1 MIFRKEKSFIS
12 LFISFCIDTTHKSSL
27 LMFIFIINEHN
38 ELEVKF
44 MKKIIIFLLIMMN
57 LTSVCAV
64 NETPRYKIIGSS
76 YQQEDIDEMYKVKD
90 QLLLNYKKWVKG
102 VDDVYQVLAD
112 HQDDFNAK
120 YYNGLY
126 TIVLGEGKGKSL
138 EGKLQVSYCTSSKE
152 IKKKSW
158 LIKMFS

>member
-1 MIFRKEKSFIS
+1 
-12 LFISFCIDTTHKSSL
+12 
-27 LMFIFIINEHN
+27 
-38 ELEVKF
+38 
-44 MKKIIIFLLIMMN
+44 MKKIIIILLITMN
-57 LTSVCAV
+57 LTTVCAV

-76 YQQEDIDEMYKVKD
+76 YRQEDIDEMYKVKD

-138 EGKLQVSYCTSSKE
+138 EGKLQVSYCTSSKD
-152 IKKKSW
+152 IHKKSW
-158 LIKMFS
+158 LVSLFS

>member
-1 MIFRKEKSFIS
+1 MI
-12 LFISFCIDTTHKSSL
+12 
-27 LMFIFIINEHN
+27 LMQN
-38 ELEVKF
+38 
-44 MKKIIIFLLIMMN
+44 
-57 LTSVCAV
+57 
-64 NETPRYKIIGSS
+64 
-76 YQQEDIDEMYKVKD
+76 
-90 QLLLNYKKWVKG
+90 
-102 VDDVYQVLAD
+102 
-112 HQDDFNAK
+112 

>member
-1 MIFRKEKSFIS
+1 
-12 LFISFCIDTTHKSSL
+12 
-27 LMFIFIINEHN
+27 MFIFIINEHN

-64 NETPRYKIIGSS
+64 NETPRYKIISSS

-90 QLLLNYKKWVKG
+90 QLLLNYK
-102 VDDVYQVLAD
+102 
-112 HQDDFNAK
+112 K

>member
-1 MIFRKEKSFIS
+1 
-12 LFISFCIDTTHKSSL
+12 
-27 LMFIFIINEHN
+27 MFNFIINEHN

-44 MKKIIIFLLIMMN
+44 MKKLIIFLLILMN
-57 LTSVCAV
+57 LTTVTAV
-64 NETPRYKIIGSS
+64 NETPKYKIIASS
-76 YQQEDIDEMYKVKD
+76 YKQEDIEEMYEVKD
-90 QLLLNYKKWVKG
+90 KLIQNYKKWVKG

-126 TIVLGEGKGKSL
+126 TIVLGEGKGKTL

-152 IKKKSW
+152 IHKKSW
-158 LIKMFS
+158 LASMFS

>member
-1 MIFRKEKSFIS
+1 
-12 LFISFCIDTTHKSSL
+12 
-27 LMFIFIINEHN
+27 MFIFIINEHN

-44 MKKIIIFLLIMMN
+44 MKKIIIFLLIIMN
-57 LTSVCAV
+57 LTSVYAV
-64 NETPRYKIIGSS
+64 NETQRYKIIGAS
-76 YQQEDIDEMYKVKD
+76 YQQEDIEEMYKVKD
-90 QLLLNYKKWVKG
+90 QLILSYKKWVKG

-158 LIKMFS
+158 LIQMFS

>member
-1 MIFRKEKSFIS
+1 
-12 LFISFCIDTTHKSSL
+12 
-27 LMFIFIINEHN
+27 
-38 ELEVKF
+38 

-126 TIVLGEGKGKSL
+126 TIVLGEGTGKSL
-138 EGKLQVSYCTSSKE
+138 ERKLQVSYCTSSKE

>member
-1 MIFRKEKSFIS
+1 MWGLFFILRS
-12 LFISFCIDTTHKSSL
+12 
-27 LMFIFIINEHN
+27 
-38 ELEVKF
+38 
-44 MKKIIIFLLIMMN
+44 
-57 LTSVCAV
+57 
-64 NETPRYKIIGSS
+64 
-76 YQQEDIDEMYKVKD
+76 
-90 QLLLNYKKWVKG
+90 
-102 VDDVYQVLAD
+102 
-112 HQDDFNAK
+112 DFNAK

>member
-1 MIFRKEKSFIS
+1 
-12 LFISFCIDTTHKSSL
+12 
-27 LMFIFIINEHN
+27 
-38 ELEVKF
+38 

-112 HQDDFNAK
+112 HQDDFNAF
-120 YYNGLY
+120 Y

>member
-1 MIFRKEKSFIS
+1 
-12 LFISFCIDTTHKSSL
+12 
-27 LMFIFIINEHN
+27 MFIFIINEHN

-126 TIVLGEGKGKSL
+126 TIVLGEGKSL

>member
-1 MIFRKEKSFIS
+1 
-12 LFISFCIDTTHKSSL
+12 
-27 LMFIFIINEHN
+27 MFIFIINEHN

-44 MKKIIIFLLIMMN
+44 MKKIIIFLLIIMN
-57 LTSVCAV
+57 LTSVYAV
-64 NETPRYKIIGSS
+64 NEIPRYKIIGAS
-76 YQQEDIDEMYKVKD
+76 YQQEDIEEMYKVKD
-90 QLLLNYKKWVKG
+90 QLILSYKKWVKG

-158 LIKMFS
+158 LIQMFS

>member
-1 MIFRKEKSFIS
+1 
-12 LFISFCIDTTHKSSL
+12 
-27 LMFIFIINEHN
+27 
-38 ELEVKF
+38 

-76 YQQEDIDEMYKVKD
+76 Y

>member
-1 MIFRKEKSFIS
+1 
-12 LFISFCIDTTHKSSL
+12 
-27 LMFIFIINEHN
+27 
-38 ELEVKF
+38 
-44 MKKIIIFLLIMMN
+44 MKKIIIFLLIIMN
-57 LTSVCAV
+57 LTSVYAV
-64 NETPRYKIIGSS
+64 NETPRYKIIGAS
-76 YQQEDIDEMYKVKD
+76 YQQEDIEEMYKVKD
-90 QLLLNYKKWVKG
+90 QLILSYKKWVKG

-158 LIKMFS
+158 LIQMFS

>member
-1 MIFRKEKSFIS
+1 
-12 LFISFCIDTTHKSSL
+12 
-27 LMFIFIINEHN
+27 
-38 ELEVKF
+38 
-44 MKKIIIFLLIMMN
+44 MKKLIIFLLILMN
-57 LTSVCAV
+57 LTTVTAG
-64 NETPRYKIIGSS
+64 NETPKYKIIASS
-76 YQQEDIDEMYKVKD
+76 YKQEDIEEMYEVKD
-90 QLLLNYKKWVKG
+90 KLIQNYKKWVKG

>member
-1 MIFRKEKSFIS
+1 
-12 LFISFCIDTTHKSSL
+12 
-27 LMFIFIINEHN
+27 
-38 ELEVKF
+38 

-57 LTSVCAV
+57 LTTVCAV

-76 YQQEDIDEMYKVKD
+76 YRQEDIDEMYKVKD

-102 VDDVYQVLAD
+102 VDDVYQVD
-112 HQDDFNAK
+112 FIISYGKFQDDFNAK

-138 EGKLQVSYCTSSKE
+138 EGKLQVSYCTSSKD
-152 IKKKSW
+152 IHKKSW
-158 LIKMFS
+158 LVSLFS

>member
-1 MIFRKEKSFIS
+1 
-12 LFISFCIDTTHKSSL
+12 
-27 LMFIFIINEHN
+27 
-38 ELEVKF
+38 

-112 HQDDFNAK
+112 HQDD
-120 YYNGLY
+120 YNGFY

>member
-1 MIFRKEKSFIS
+1 
-12 LFISFCIDTTHKSSL
+12 
-27 LMFIFIINEHN
+27 
-38 ELEVKF
+38 

-112 HQDDFNAK
+112 H
-120 YYNGLY
+120 
-126 TIVLGEGKGKSL
+126 KGKSL

>member
-1 MIFRKEKSFIS
+1 
-12 LFISFCIDTTHKSSL
+12 
-27 LMFIFIINEHN
+27 
-38 ELEVKF
+38 
-44 MKKIIIFLLIMMN
+44 MN

-126 TIVLGEGKGKSL
+126 TIVFHLVIIHQVVLLLIIKGK
-138 EGKLQVSYCTSSKE
+138 T
-152 IKKKSW
+152 
-158 LIKMFS
+158 

>member
-1 MIFRKEKSFIS
+1 
-12 LFISFCIDTTHKSSL
+12 
-27 LMFIFIINEHN
+27 
-38 ELEVKF
+38 
-44 MKKIIIFLLIMMN
+44 MKKLIIFLLILMN
-57 LTSVCAV
+57 LTTVTAV
-64 NETPRYKIIGSS
+64 NETPKYKIIASS
-76 YQQEDIDEMYKVKD
+76 YNQEDIEEMYEVKD
-90 QLLLNYKKWVKG
+90 KLIQNYKKWVKG

-120 YYNGLY
+120 YYNGFY

>member
-1 MIFRKEKSFIS
+1 MIS
-12 LFISFCIDTTHKSSL
+12 LFIYKTIEVIKNKSIIYEK
-27 LMFIFIINEHN
+27 FILEKMLYDIKYSKVENKNE
-38 ELEVKF
+38 
-44 MKKIIIFLLIMMN
+44 
-57 LTSVCAV
+57 
-64 NETPRYKIIGSS
+64 
-76 YQQEDIDEMYKVKD
+76 
-90 QLLLNYKKWVKG
+90 LLLNYKKWVKG